1 MIKNLVLVLFCL
13 LTLSGT
19 AAAESKS
26 IAENTTRYVAL
37 EPPLVINVD
46 DNGSLRFLQV
56 ATQVSVK
63 SPDADKLLEHHRA
76 PIRHALIML
85 LSGKPVN
92 ELRTVAGKEDLRKQA
107 RATLRNILKKQTG
120 STVVDAV
127 YFTSFIIQ

>member
-1 MIKNLVLVLFCL
+1 MIKSPVLVLLCL
-13 LTLSGT
+13 LTLSAT
-19 AAAESKS
+19 AVAESKS
-26 IAENTTRYVAL
+26 IEQNTTRYVAL

-56 ATQVSVK
+56 TTQVSVK
-63 SPDADKLLEHHRA
+63 SPNADKLIERHMA

-85 LSGKPVN
+85 LSGKPVS

-107 RATLRNILKKQTG
+107 GTTLRNILKKQTG
-120 STVVDAV
+120 STVVNTV